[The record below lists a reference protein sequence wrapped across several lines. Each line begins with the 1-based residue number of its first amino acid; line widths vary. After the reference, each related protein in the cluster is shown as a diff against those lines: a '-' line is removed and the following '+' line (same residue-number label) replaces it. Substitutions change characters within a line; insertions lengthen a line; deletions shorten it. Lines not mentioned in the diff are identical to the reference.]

1 VLSIATHMVGVTL
14 AVALEIVSSVV
25 EMCTMAILNQSNKT
39 DRQPTALIVDDEPQ
53 IVDFLQM
60 GFAYEG
66 FCVYVAITGP
76 DAVQSA
82 TKHQPDIVI
91 LDIMLPG
98 LDGIEVTR
106 QIRKTNETAIIMLTA
121 KEDIDDR
128 VTGLDV
134 GADDYVTKPFA
145 FKELMARVRAVLRRN
160 GNKFAD
166 ILTFH
171 GITLDRGTHIVTY
184 NGQTIEMTPREFD
197 LLELFL
203 MHPRQVLTR
212 DIILSRIWGYDY
224 FGDDNIIEVYIRHL
238 REKLNDNPPHLLQ
251 TVRGVGYTLRGYG
264 HI

>member
-1 VLSIATHMVGVTL
+1 
-14 AVALEIVSSVV
+14 
-25 EMCTMAILNQSNKT
+25 MCLMAILHQSSNT
-39 DRQPTALIVDDEPQ
+39 DKRPIVLIVDDEPQ

-66 FCVYVAITGP
+66 FCVFAALTGP
-76 DAVQSA
+76 DAIQAAAV
-82 TKHQPDIVI
+82 HRPDIII

-98 LDGIEVTR
+98 FDGLEVTR
-106 QIRKTNETAIIMLTA
+106 QIRKTGDTAIIMLTA

-128 VTGLDV
+128 VAGLDV

-160 GNKFAD
+160 GNNLAD
-166 ILTFH
+166 LLTFH
-171 GITLDRGTHIVTY
+171 GITLDRGTRIVTRD
-184 NGQTIEMTPREFD
+184 GLAIELTPREFD

-212 DIILSRIWGYDY
+212 DIILSRVWGYDY

-251 TVRGVGYTLRGYG
+251 TVRGIGYTLRG
-264 HI
+264 